1 MRAPQHAP
9 PREWGMGSSQM
20 PHGPGGPL
28 PGAPPAAA
36 ANWGGPPRGAALLE
50 GGVTDEAKEVE
61 GTRELRA
68 AATEQH

>member
-1 MRAPQHAP
+1 
-9 PREWGMGSSQM
+9 M